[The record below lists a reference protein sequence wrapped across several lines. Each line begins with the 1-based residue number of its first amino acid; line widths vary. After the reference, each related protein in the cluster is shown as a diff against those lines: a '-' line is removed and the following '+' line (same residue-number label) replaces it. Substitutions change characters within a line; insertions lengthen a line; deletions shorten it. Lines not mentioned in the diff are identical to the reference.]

1 MKQLDEIQSVS
12 EMEEALFCK
21 RLLQKEFTM
30 KLFDLTKEIVAS
42 KSEADH
48 AFQNAE
54 EEKNYITEEM

>member
-1 MKQLDEIQSVS
+1 
-12 EMEEALFCK
+12 MEEALFCK